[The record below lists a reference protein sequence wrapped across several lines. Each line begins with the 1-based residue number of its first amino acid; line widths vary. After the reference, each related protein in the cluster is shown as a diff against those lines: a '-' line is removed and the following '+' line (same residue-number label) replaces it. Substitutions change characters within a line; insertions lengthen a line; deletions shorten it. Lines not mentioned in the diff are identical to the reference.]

1 MRRSLLALFAL
12 TTAVGLMVA
21 GCGSDDGDQEV
32 RAAFIYVGP
41 IGDAGWTW
49 AHEQGR
55 QVAAEATGVETA
67 CVEMV
72 PEGTADFG
80 NYVRDFIGQ
89 GYNVIFG
96 TSFGYMDDMLA
107 LADEYPD
114 VVFEHVSGY
123 KMNDTNFGN
132 TFGRM

>member
-49 AHEQGR
+49 AHDQGR
-55 QVAAEATGVETA
+55 RFAAEATGVETA
-67 CVEMV
+67 FVEMV

-96 TSFGYMDDMLA
+96 TSFGYMDYMLA
-107 LADEYPD
+107 LAD
-114 VVFEHVSGY
+114 
-123 KMNDTNFGN
+123 
-132 TFGRM
+132 